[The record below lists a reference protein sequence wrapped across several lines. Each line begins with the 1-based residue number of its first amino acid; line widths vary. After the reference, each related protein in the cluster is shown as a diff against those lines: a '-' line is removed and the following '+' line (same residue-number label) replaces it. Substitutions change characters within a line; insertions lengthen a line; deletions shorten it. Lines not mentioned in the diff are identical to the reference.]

1 MNYLKKILKLLIVV
15 TIIIF
20 SITSIY
26 YNYWRRKNTIHTFKL
41 LSHTEK
47 INYTKMYWRDGSI
60 GEISIKKTALFIK
73 VKINNSNNN
82 YYMQLDTGTP
92 STVFYGKA
100 LNQLGNQINIKT
112 LFKKD
117 STEYVANPIIQIGN
131 ASFSAKEIKILKN
144 MGANKIDSLFT
155 VIGTIG
161 FDVLVDRTLI
171 LNFKKNKLAITNQ
184 SLKEIDPTI
193 NLIKNASV
201 DRFPILIPAKLN
213 QKKIRL
219 FYDSGSSLF
228 SVLTSYKNLSLLE
241 NNNNKIDT
249 LCCIQNWDNQLQVYR
264 KKLKHQ
270 LQIGNIKESTK
281 NIYAID
287 KMQIVNYFPNWFIYG
302 ITGNKVFD
310 NKIIIIDNKNNLL
323 GIKN

>member
-1 MNYLKKILKLLIVV
+1 MNYLKKILKILIV
-15 TIIIF
+15 IIIIVF

-26 YNYWRRKNTIHTFKL
+26 YNYWRSKNTVHTFKL
-41 LSHTEK
+41 LNHTEK
-47 INYTKMYWRDGSI
+47 INYTKMYWNDGNI
-60 GEISIKKTALFIK
+60 GKISIKKTALFIE
-73 VKINNSNNN
+73 VKINNSDNN

-100 LNQLGNQINIKT
+100 LNQLGNQIKIKT
-112 LFKKD
+112 VLKKD
-117 STEYVANPIIQIGN
+117 STQYVANPIIQIGN
-131 ASFSAKEIKILKN
+131 TSFSAKKIKILKN

-161 FDVLVDRTLI
+161 FDILVDRTLI
-171 LNFKKNKLAITNQ
+171 LNFKKNKLAITNK
-184 SLKEIDPTI
+184 SLKKIDPTI

-201 DRFPILIPAKLN
+201 DKFPILIPATLN

-228 SVLTSYKNLSLLE
+228 SVLTSYKNLSLLK
-241 NNNNKIDT
+241 NSNKIDT
-249 LCCIQNWDNQLQVYR
+249 LCCVQNWENQLQVYR
-264 KKLKHQ
+264 KELKHQ
-270 LQIGNIKESTK
+270 IQIGNIKENTK
-281 NIYAID
+281 KIYAID
-287 KMQIVNYFPNWFIYG
+287 KMKIVNYFPSWFIYG
-302 ITGNKVFD
+302 ITGNKLFD

>member
-1 MNYLKKILKLLIVV
+1 MKFIKKVFKILV
-15 TIIIF
+15 IIILIAF
-20 SITSIY
+20 STSSIY
-26 YNYWRRKNTIHTFKL
+26 YNYWRNKNTIPAFNMVSKNR
-41 LSHTEK
+41 K
-47 INYTKMYWRDGSI
+47 IDYSTIYWRDGNI
-60 GEISIKKTALFIK
+60 GEISIKKTAFFIK
-73 VKINNSNNN
+73 VKVNNSNNN

-92 STVFYGKA
+92 STVFYEKT

-117 STEYVANPIIQIGN
+117 SIEYVVNPIIQIGN
-131 ASFSAKEIKILKN
+131 TSFSAKKIKILKN
-144 MGANKIDSLFT
+144 MGANKMDSLFT

-161 FDVLVDRTLI
+161 FDILVDRTLI
-171 LNFKKNKLAITNQ
+171 LNFKKNKLAITNK
-184 SLKEIDPTI
+184 SLKEIDSTI

-228 SVLTSYKNLSLLE
+228 SVLTSYKNLSLLK
-241 NNNNKIDT
+241 NNNKIDT
-249 LCCIQNWDNQLQVYR
+249 LCCVQNWDSQLQVYR

-270 LQIGNIKESTK
+270 IQIGNIKESTK